1 MSETR
6 DPAIKLFGK
15 TIPLPEIA
23 AGSGYS
29 AGDENHAS
37 STDSSRE
44 SHTNRVV
51 AQKQQETVKVCGNF
65 GVHEILNF
73 EGDPLFGM

>member
-51 AQKQQETVKVCGNF
+51 AQEQQETVKVCENF
-65 GVHEILNF
+65 WGS
-73 EGDPLFGM
+73 